1 MQIEEAKEICK
12 AIIKNMQEESE
23 FDLNILKL
31 NWNNRIAI
39 ETLLNELEKLI
50 EENKYYK
57 NKFEIVQG
65 DNFPKDVQFV
75 IYTKEVFDKFR
86 NMKLA
91 EEPGNAKTI
100 TIKGIKK

>member
-1 MQIEEAKEICK
+1 MQIEEAIKEIEYAK
-12 AIIKNMQEESE
+12 SFGTSGVTPRWEAI
-23 FDLNILKL
+23 D
-31 NWNNRIAI
+31 
-39 ETLLNELEKLI
+39 TVLNELEKLI

-57 NKFEIVQG
+57 NKFEIVQT
-65 DNFPKDVQFV
+65 DNLPKDVQFV

>member
-1 MQIEEAKEICK
+1 MQIDK
-12 AIIKNMQEESE
+12 AIEGLKNDVYGLKNFLTDTEKELWQE
-23 FDLNILKL
+23 
-31 NWNNRIAI
+31 AI
-39 ETLLNELEKLI
+39 DTVLNELEKLI